1 MVAEPPIR
9 STMRIVFCLILWV
22 QSFVAVGQNVWI
34 EMLQASNEIGAE
46 SLNPPLTAGA
56 DYSYEIVLA
65 SQAVVNVTEIS
76 SRTPWCLKAQE
87 SHAHTDLADIVL
99 RPDHSSTAG
108 GQGNTIVLSSS
119 PQPVYSGVG
128 HVEGL
133 LIEFLLVGATL
144 DRDWEAREV
153 NVEWT
158 VVHGECLL

>member
-1 MVAEPPIR
+1 
-9 STMRIVFCLILWV
+9 MRIVFCLVLWA

-34 EMLQASNEIGAE
+34 EILQASNEIGAE
-46 SLNPPLTAGA
+46 SLNPPQTAGG

-76 SRTPWCLKAQE
+76 PRTPWCLKAQE
-87 SHAHTDLADIVL
+87 SYVGADRADIIL
-99 RPDHSSTAG
+99 RPDPSNTAR
-108 GQGNTIVLSSS
+108 GQGNTIVLSSF
-119 PQPVYSGVG
+119 PQPVYSGEG
-128 HVEGL
+128 PVEGL

-158 VVHGECLL
+158 VVYGECLL

>member
-9 STMRIVFCLILWV
+9 SAMRILFCIALWA

-46 SLNPPLTAGA
+46 SLNPPQTAGA
-56 DYSYEIVLA
+56 DYSNEIVLE

-76 SRTPWCLKAQE
+76 PRTPWCLKAQE
-87 SHAHTDLADIVL
+87 SYAYADLADIIL

-119 PQPVYSGVG
+119 PQPVYSGKG
-128 HVEGL
+128 PVEGL

>member
-9 STMRIVFCLILWV
+9 STMRIVFCLALWA
-22 QSFVAVGQNVWI
+22 QSFVTVGQNVWI
-34 EMLQASNEIGAE
+34 DMLQSSNEIGAE
-46 SLNPPLTAGA
+46 SLNPPQTAGA
-56 DYSYEIVLA
+56 DYSNEIVLE

-87 SHAHTDLADIVL
+87 SYVDPDLADIIL
-99 RPDHSSTAG
+99 RPDPSNTAR

-128 HVEGL
+128 PVEGL
-133 LIEFLLVGATL
+133 LIEFLLLGATL

-153 NVEWT
+153 NIEWT
-158 VVHGECLL
+158 VVYGECLL